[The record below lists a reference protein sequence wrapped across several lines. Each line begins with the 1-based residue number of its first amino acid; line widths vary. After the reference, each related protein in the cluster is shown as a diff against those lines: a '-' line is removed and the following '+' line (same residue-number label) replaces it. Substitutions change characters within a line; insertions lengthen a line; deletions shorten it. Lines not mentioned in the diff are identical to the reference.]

1 MVPFNSKAVAN
12 FLLDLATAQGEQLTP
27 MKLQK
32 LVYYAHGW
40 CLALTG
46 KPLIDEAIQAWS
58 FGPVVRSLYNEFR
71 ECGANP
77 IRRRAMEIVG
87 EDGESMQLRCPHLED
102 NREAEDVGFAKE
114 LLKRIWEVYGRY
126 SAVQLS
132 NMTHAPGT
140 AWDRVNKFYN
150 GNIPK
155 YATIPDEWIREEF
168 TAKENPA

>member
-12 FLLDLATAQGEQLTP
+12 FLLELAAAQGEQLTP

-46 KPLIDEAIQAWS
+46 KPLIDEAVQAWS
-58 FGPVVRSLYNEFR
+58 FGPVIRSLYNEFR
-71 ECGANP
+71 ESGANP
-77 IRRRAMEIVG
+77 IRHRAMEIVAD
-87 EDGESMQLRCPHLED
+87 DGETMEVRYPHLDD
-102 NREAEDVGFAKE
+102 NKEADVGFAKR
-114 LLKRIWEVYGRY
+114 LLERIWEVFGRY

-140 AWDRVNKFYN
+140 AWSRLNKFYN

>member
-1 MVPFNSKAVAN
+1 MAPFNSKAVAN
-12 FLLDLATAQGEQLTP
+12 FLLELAAAQSEQLTP

-46 KPLIDEAIQAWS
+46 KPLINEAVQAWS
-58 FGPVVRSLYNEFR
+58 FGPVVRSLYDEFR
-71 ECGANP
+71 DFGANP
-77 IRRRAMEIVG
+77 ITRPAMEIVYL
-87 EDGESMQLRCPHLED
+87 DGEKTESRCPRLDD
-102 NREAEDVGFAKE
+102 NKEADVGFAKS
-114 LLKRIWEVYGRY
+114 LLKRIWEVFGRY

-140 AWDRVNKFYN
+140 AWDRLNKFYS

-168 TAKENPA
+168 TSKENPA

>member
-1 MVPFNSKAVAN
+1 MTPFSSKAVAN
-12 FLLDLATAQGEQLTP
+12 FLLDLASAQGEQLTP

-46 KPLIDEAIQAWS
+46 KPLINEAIQAWS
-58 FGPVVRSLYNEFR
+58 FGPVVRSLYEEFR
-71 ECGANP
+71 EFGANP
-77 IRRRAMEIVG
+77 IMRPAMEYVHLG
-87 EDGESMQLRCPHLED
+87 ELDGEFRRPSLDDETG
-102 NREAEDVGFAKE
+102 ADVDFAKK

-132 NMTHAPGT
+132 NMTHAPST
-140 AWDRVNKFYN
+140 AWHRVYKFY
-150 GNIPK
+150 GEKIPK

-168 TAKENPA
+168 APPEKPA